1 MLQLI
6 PIIVFTAC
14 WYWSSSINA
23 IASQQL
29 FRHIRDLQLPPLEV
43 HGDGAVHENGSTVSS
58 SVISQAIWLSFF
70 QLLGGAVISL
80 FFLYIWSKRSSSTS
94 SSPTIQRS
102 SSPGFIHGL
111 IGQVTQNDIIVGSL
125 HCIGCLFTN
134 AGFGFGSASLV
145 QVVKLLEP
153 IETLLITALVHVFF
167 VSSRARG
174 KDSTSRISTTRQLL
188 AEALPARKVVAT
200 LIIVS
205 GTSMLLLQNSMK
217 STINFSS
224 VMFALGSGACFAT
237 RNVVKKTSKSYNN
250 NTDGTKAL
258 GHNTRKELFQEAMH
272 KGMTNFAQITLLSF
286 VPVAIITLFT
296 FLLGHHQ
303 LLTQTPSH
311 NLVRAVLFHCLYNM
325 ASITVLSLTSA
336 PVHSLLNVGK
346 RIANVLAAAVAF
358 STPISSGGRVGML
371 FAAVGAILY
380 NNTPVRPM
388 VLLCKRSTPRVR
400 KIVTAVLFVIG
411 AMRGQDYFGLRK
423 PHTTR
428 RDGSVVR
435 LTTNPSKNFVVW
447 MYPFP
452 PPSASSLDNVREG
465 EEVLICPYR
474 TACQGRGRG
483 EISSM
488 AELTKGSFFHPYVT
502 EHVYHKLRHFSDFA
516 HHIQAIAMLS
526 LLRSEKGVCV
536 KTLGGATAHCN
547 PFLCQDY
554 NPFAESQLVD
564 MGESDLGGTNFPF
577 YFLQEKHDQ
586 PLALAPDMNTEQFST
601 YGFHFNDGIHNVGAE
616 YPRGRYNSGEDIQS
630 MAGVSWYPF
639 LTAVRNKNTALV
651 NYTGYF
657 IANMLASGSNLKM
670 PYAEDANERRDLMQ
684 KTELLSIFYGTEG
697 HIQTNVKFL
706 KEYTDGFYPFGCRST
721 LTCKFMKKAK
731 IKSYY
736 SACLTLTSNYEGS
749 LLSGGKEQARSNAL
763 GIVNPTPANL
773 TFELQSF
780 WRQDLTDEIE
790 KIRLQKTLILFVDCV
805 DMSQVPDSVKKLS
818 NVRYLSADIPKN
830 YPNDPRP
837 LSERIKYCYRLLSQ
851 YKNYAKVVI
860 TSRIHVGLP
869 AAAMGTPV

>member
-1 MLQLI
+1 MS
-6 PIIVFTAC
+6 P
-14 WYWSSSINA
+14 
-23 IASQQL
+23 
-29 FRHIRDLQLPPLEV
+29 
-43 HGDGAVHENGSTVSS
+43 
-58 SVISQAIWLSFF
+58 SVISQAIWLSFS

-80 FFLYIWSKRSSSTS
+80 FFLYIWRSKPSSSSSS
-94 SSPTIQRS
+94 SSPTAVQPTTIQNS

-111 IGQVTQNDIIVGSL
+111 VGQVTRKDILVGSL
-125 HCIGCLFTN
+125 HCFRCLCTN

-153 IETLLITALVHVFF
+153 IETLLITALVHVFL
-167 VSSRARG
+167 VSPRLRG
-174 KDSTSRISTTRQLL
+174 GDLTSSIMTTRQLL
-188 AEALPARKVVAT
+188 AEALPARKVVST

-205 GTSMLLLQNSMK
+205 GTSMLLLQKSMK
-217 STINFSS
+217 PTINFPS
-224 VMFALGSGACFAT
+224 VVFALGSGVCFAT
-237 RNVVKKTSKSYNN
+237 RNVVNKTFKSYNN
-250 NTDGTKAL
+250 NENNTKPS
-258 GHNTRKELFQEAMH
+258 GHNTRKQLFQEAMH
-272 KGMTNFAQITLLSF
+272 KGMTNFARITLLSF
-286 VPVAIITLFT
+286 VPVAIITFVAL
-296 FLLGHHQ
+296 LLGHHQ

-371 FAAVGAILY
+371 FAAVGAMLY
-380 NNTPVRPM
+380 NNTSVRPI
-388 VLLCKRSTPRVR
+388 VLLCKRSTRRVR
-400 KIVTAVLFVIG
+400 KMVTAGLFVIG
-411 AMRGQDYFGLRK
+411 AMVGQDYFGLHK
-423 PHTTR
+423 PRTTR

-483 EISSM
+483 KMSSM
-488 AELTKGSFFHPYVT
+488 AELTEGSFFHPYVT
-502 EHVYHKLRHFSDFA
+502 EHIYHKLRHFSDFA

-526 LLRSEKGVCV
+526 LLRSEEGVCV
-536 KTLGGATAHCN
+536 KTLGGGTAYCN
-547 PFLCQDY
+547 PFLYQDY
-554 NPFAESQLVD
+554 NPYAETHLVE
-564 MGESDLGGTNFPF
+564 MGESDLWGTNFPF
-577 YFLQEKHDQ
+577 GFLQEKDDQ
-586 PLALAPDMNTEQFST
+586 PLALAPDMNTEQFAM
-601 YGFHFNDGIHNVGAE
+601 YGFHFNNDHDK
-616 YPRGRYNSGEDIQS
+616 YPTGRYNSGEDIQS
-630 MAGVSWYPF
+630 MAGLAWYPF
-639 LTAVRNKNTALV
+639 LTEVRNKNTALV

-657 IANMLASGSNLKM
+657 VANMLASGSNLMM

-684 KTELLSIFYGTEG
+684 KTELLSIFFGTKE
-697 HIQTNVKFL
+697 HIQTNMKFL

-721 LTCKFMKKAK
+721 LTCKYMKQAK

-736 SACLTLTSNYEGS
+736 SACLTLTSKYEGS
-749 LLSGGKEQARSNAL
+749 LLLGKDEQARSNAL
-763 GIVNPTPANL
+763 EIVNPTPANF
-773 TFELQSF
+773 TSELQSF
-780 WRQDLTDEIE
+780 WRQDLTDDIE

-805 DMSQVPDSVKKLS
+805 DLSQVPDSVKSLS
-818 NVRYLSADIPKN
+818 NVRYLSADIPRS